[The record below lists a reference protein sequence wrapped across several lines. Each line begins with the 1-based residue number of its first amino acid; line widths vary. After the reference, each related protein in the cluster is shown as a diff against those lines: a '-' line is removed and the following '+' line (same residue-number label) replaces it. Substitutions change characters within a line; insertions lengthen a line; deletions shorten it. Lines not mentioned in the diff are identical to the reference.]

1 MNQPNPQANNVLVET
16 LGSSLQR
23 GGNALADVPG
33 LLKRLLVEDAWRTF
47 TTRRGELVEHERFAG
62 FVTTPPLSGLGATV
76 DLIKRI
82 VEDDKATLD
91 LLDQALQNQ
100 PGRPEK
106 TFDNIQG
113 FSPPTG
119 TSETSALRRLRKD
132 EPELHAEVLAGNLT
146 AHAAM
151 VKAGYRPRTGTVRYD
166 DPESAARSL
175 RRYMSA
181 DTRRALAKLL
191 LDD

>member
-1 MNQPNPQANNVLVET
+1 MNQPSPQANNVLVET

-62 FVTTPPLSGLGATV
+62 FVAAPPLRGLGATV

-91 LLDQALQNQ
+91 LLDQALQN
-100 PGRPEK
+100 PSHVHADVNNINVRP
-106 TFDNIQG
+106 Q
-113 FSPPTG
+113 G
-119 TSETSALRRLRKD
+119 TSRDQALRKLRED
-132 EPELHAEVLAGNLT
+132 APELHADVLAGNVSP
-146 AHAAM
+146 HAAM

-175 RRYMSA
+175 RKHMPA